1 MRYRIPVKSKSGG
14 DAGSDHISLS
24 LSLSLPSY
32 TDITYW
38 IFQKIDKSSIQFPDA
53 AKDDSALDHE
63 VRGGDE
69 HSKDSSGEVLVGE
82 VAYPQRGRGK
92 SPIKL

>member
-1 MRYRIPVKSKSGG
+1 MI
-14 DAGSDHISLS
+14 ISLS
-24 LSLSLPSY
+24 LSLSLH

-38 IFQKIDKSSIQFPDA
+38 IFQKVDKSSIQFPDA

-69 HSKDSSGEVLVGE
+69 HGKDGSGEVLVGE
-82 VAYPQRGRGK
+82 VAYPQRGRSK